1 MTDIPRVIPLSRLV
15 ALWLP
20 FSERNLRPGA
30 FNMSRPF
37 RAVALSVTLLLATT
51 GSAFAMGGPG
61 GTIPPPQG
69 SVTSTVLILLSVLGL

>member
-1 MTDIPRVIPLSRLV
+1 
-15 ALWLP
+15 
-20 FSERNLRPGA
+20 
-30 FNMSRPF
+30 MSRPF
-37 RAVALSVTLLLATT
+37 RALALSVTLLLATT